1 MTLKDRNKIA
11 GKFLLQLKL
20 GIKPCCGNCIKYQL
34 GSSKF
39 WCDSD
44 YYWIGM
50 KKGKVIYVFKSTEAG
65 SSKWYRTE
73 STKMEKRWNVTDDKL
88 YQIFEDSH
96 TTCIYWCPD
105 FKRKER

>member
-1 MTLKDRNKIA
+1 MCLN
-11 GKFLLQLKL
+11 LQ
-20 GIKPCCGNCIKYQL
+20 KPL
-34 GSSKF
+34 
-39 WCDSD
+39 
-44 YYWIGM
+44 
-50 KKGKVIYVFKSTEAG
+50 
-65 SSKWYRTE
+65 KWYRTE